1 VRYGGF
7 VMTACRLSKKVL
19 FPEKSFPAGLPVS
32 CVEDKNTNQSD
43 SIAPLVTT
51 SRLVILVVK
60 ETSGKGVTN

>member
-1 VRYGGF
+1 
-7 VMTACRLSKKVL
+7 MTACLLSKKVL
-19 FPEKSFPAGLPVS
+19 FLEESFPAGLPVS

-51 SRLVILVVK
+51 SRLAILVVK